1 MLSGKTLKKSWRV
14 AILLIF
20 IASAVITPTPDPF
33 TMFLLAGPLCLLY
46 FIALGVCLL
55 IDRRRV
61 EAGEEPDWSDL
72 PDDQAS
78 PLR

>member
-1 MLSGKTLKKSWRV
+1 MRIHLPAADFYDGQEAFERV
-14 AILLIF
+14 AGV
-20 IASAVITPTPDPF
+20 AP
-33 TMFLLAGPLCLLY
+33 MFLLAGPLCLLY

-55 IDRRRV
+55 IDKRRV